1 MVVLGYFLYPSLT
14 SSKANV
20 RLLIPETASIV
31 LQLEDPKKTL
41 TKIEELS
48 WYKAFQSIPL
58 IKALELGLSKIDS
71 LENNQALSSKISR
84 LPLWISLHTT
94 SSDDLSALYTLKSVG
109 FDWDPDNL
117 KALLGKL
124 LSRDVDLSNQQFDGK
139 EIWTFRSQEF
149 SVSALIEGEY
159 LAFSENA
166 VLVEDVVRA
175 IQEPESRLLK
185 ETEAFSNS
193 GDLNII
199 INSSRLSE
207 LNAVFFQSV
216 SWFDFDMHTEGNLI
230 FDIDLE
236 NEGVAFRG
244 SGQNISESRKPASI
258 FAENLIPITSNSFSW
273 KAIEIDSDP
282 WKNLLKG
289 DLCSIEIDKGGSV
302 TSKVFL
308 FSLTDTTNLRG
319 LMDRLAVENLGEK
332 DSMIYKERFVNSDI
346 GFIDNSQ
353 LLNDLLS
360 NNTKTFKSPYFTIV
374 QDFLVMSD
382 DNDALKVILN
392 DLENETTWGR
402 SVDRRRTI
410 DDMIQETDLTV
421 VRDFEFAADP
431 LRSKLKPKWKSFVE
445 ENPEMLSVLRVLML
459 QVNRTNRN
467 VLVAGNL
474 SFNTVFE
481 SLEGNVNIPEGL
493 IVRANVFG
501 DADLTS
507 KAYVVRNHNDASLE
521 VVFQDADQQLYL
533 ANKQG
538 EVLWKREVDGA
549 LNGGIHQ
556 IDFYNNKKLQY
567 LFFTDS
573 LIHLIDRNG
582 DDVSGFPVNYD
593 QDLPI
598 DGTAIIDYDNNKRYR
613 YLTKDR
619 RGNLFLYN
627 KEGLPL
633 EGWQPKSLGSDLL
646 QTPFHARVRG
656 RDCFM
661 VVETT
666 GRIHLLNRRGEEYEG
681 FPVNIDKRFS
691 GEVAFTK
698 GANFNQSLISVSTV
712 DGELIQVDL
721 NGRLVNRKQLLR
733 ASGSEFSLVDD
744 ALKTTFSI
752 VRNNGRV
759 LTMFDKNGDELF
771 SINFPNSR
779 SIRVDQ
785 YNFRNGKEVFA
796 IRDLKEEVFRLV
808 DRQGR
813 FLTSLIP
820 ASQPVSILFYQ
831 NRLEYEVFVNFADQL
846 NIYAVKPL

>member
-1 MVVLGYFLYPSLT
+1 MVVLGYFLYPSFT
-14 SSKANV
+14 SSKASL
-20 RLLIPETASIV
+20 RLLIPETASIA
-31 LQLEDPKKTL
+31 LQLENPQKTL
-41 TKIEELS
+41 AKLEALS
-48 WYKAFQSIPL
+48 WYRAFQSIPV
-58 IKALELGLSKIDS
+58 IKVLELGLSKIDS

-94 SSDDLSALYTLKSVG
+94 SSDDLSALYTLKSTG
-109 FDWDPDNL
+109 FDWVPDNL
-117 KALLGKL
+117 RALLSKL
-124 LSRDVDLSNQQFDGK
+124 LSRDVDLSNQQFNGK
-139 EIWTFRSQEF
+139 EIWTFQSQEF
-149 SVSALIEGEY
+149 SISALIEGEY
-159 LAFSENA
+159 LAFSENP

-175 IQEPESRLLK
+175 IQVPESRLLK

-207 LNAVFFQSV
+207 LNAVFFESQS
-216 SWFDFDMHTEGNLI
+216 FTDLGEHTEGNLI
-230 FDIDLE
+230 FDIDFKNKGLT
-236 NEGVAFRG
+236 FRG
-244 SGQNISESRKPASI
+244 SGQNISEARRPASI
-258 FAENLIPITSNSFSW
+258 FAENLIPITSNTFSW
-273 KAIEIDSDP
+273 KPIEINSDP
-282 WKNLLKG
+282 WKNLFKG
-289 DLCSIEIDKGGSV
+289 DLCSVEIDKGGNL

-319 LMDRLAVENLGEK
+319 IMNDLATENLGEK

-346 GFIDNSQ
+346 GFIDNSR
-353 LLNDLLS
+353 LLNELLS
-360 NNTKTFKSPYFTIV
+360 NNTTTFKSPYFTIV
-374 QDFLVMSD
+374 QGFLVMSD
-382 DNDALKVILN
+382 DNDALKIILN

-402 SVDRRRTI
+402 SVDRRKTI
-410 DDMIQETDLTV
+410 DDLIQETDLTV

-431 LRSKLKPKWKSFVE
+431 LRNRLKQKWESFVGE
-445 ENPEMLSVLRVLML
+445 SPEILSVLKLLML
-459 QVNRTNRN
+459 QINRTNKN
-467 VLVAGNL
+467 ILVAGDL
-474 SFNTVFE
+474 SFNTVYE
-481 SLEGNVNIPEGL
+481 SPEGNEGRTEEL
-493 IVRANVFG
+493 LVRANVFG

-507 KAYVVRNHNDASLE
+507 KAHVVRNHNDASLE

-538 EVLWKREVDGA
+538 EVLWKRKVNGA
-549 LNGGIHQ
+549 LSGEIHQ

-573 LIHLIDRNG
+573 LIHLVDRNG

-593 QDLPI
+593 QGLPI
-598 DGTAIIDYDNNKRYR
+598 EGTAIIDYDNNKRYR

-619 RGNLFLYN
+619 RGNLYLYN

-633 EGWQPKSLGSDLL
+633 EGWRPKSVGGDLL
-646 QTPFHARVRG
+646 QIPFHTRVRG
-656 RDCFM
+656 RDCFV

-691 GEVAFTK
+691 GKVALTK
-698 GANFNQSLISVSTV
+698 GANFNQTLISVSTV

-721 NGRLVNRKQLLR
+721 NGKLVNRKQLLR

-744 ALKTTFSI
+744 ALNTTFSI
-752 VRNNGRV
+752 VRNDGRV

-771 SINFPNSR
+771 SINFPNSK

-796 IRDLKEEVFRLV
+796 IRDLTEEVFRLV

>member
-1 MVVLGYFLYPSLT
+1 M
-14 SSKANV
+14 K
-20 RLLIPETASIV
+20 LLIPETASIA
-31 LQLEDPKKTL
+31 LQLENPQKTL
-41 TKIEELS
+41 ITLEELG
-48 WYKAFQSIPL
+48 WYKAYRSIPL
-58 IKALELGLSKIDS
+58 IERLQLGIEKIDS
-71 LENNQALSSKISR
+71 LESTGALSSQISK

-94 SSDDLSALYTLKSVG
+94 SSDDLSALFMLKSSG
-109 FDWDPDNL
+109 FDWTPDNL
-117 KALLGKL
+117 KTLLGKL

-139 EIWTFRSQEF
+139 EILTFQSQEF

-159 LAFSENA
+159 LAFSKNA

-185 ETEAFSNS
+185 ETEGFGST
-193 GDLNII
+193 GDLNIVV
-199 INSSRLSE
+199 NSSRLSE
-207 LNAVFFQSV
+207 LSAVFFESFTSFQ
-216 SWFDFDMHTEGNLI
+216 FDTPTDGNLI
-230 FDIDLE
+230 VDVDFKNDGL
-236 NEGVAFRG
+236 AFRG
-244 SGQNISESRKPASI
+244 NGQNFSRQGKPASI
-258 FAENLIPITSNSFSW
+258 FAENLIPITSNTFFW
-273 KAIEIDSDP
+273 KPIEINSDP
-282 WKNLLKG
+282 WQNLFKG
-289 DLCSIEIDKGGSV
+289 DLCSIEIDKGGRV
-302 TSKVFL
+302 TSKVFV
-308 FSLTDTTNLRG
+308 FSVTDTTNLRNV
-319 LMDRLAVENLGEK
+319 MDRLAEENLSEK

-353 LLNDLLS
+353 LLNELLS
-360 NNTKTFKSPYFTIV
+360 NNTTTFKSPYYTV
-374 QDFLVMSD
+374 NQGFLIMSD
-382 DNDALKVILN
+382 DNDALKMVLN
-392 DLENETTWGR
+392 DFENESTWGR

-410 DDMIQETDLTV
+410 DEMIQETDLTL

-431 LRSKLKPKWKSFVE
+431 LRNRLKPKWKSFVE
-445 ENPEMLSVLRVLML
+445 KSPEILSVLNVLML
-459 QVNRTNRN
+459 QFNRTNKN
-467 VLVAGNL
+467 VLVAGDL

-481 SLEGNVNIPEGL
+481 RLEDDVNTKEDL
-493 IVRANVFG
+493 VVKANVFG

-507 KAYVVRNHNDASLE
+507 KAHVVRNHNDGSLE
-521 VVFQDADQQLYL
+521 VLFQDADQQLYL

-538 EVLWKREVDGA
+538 EVLWKRDVDGA
-549 LNGGIHQ
+549 LSGEIHQ

-573 LIHLIDRNG
+573 LIHLVDRNG
-582 DDVSGFPVNYD
+582 DNVSGFPVNYD
-593 QDLPI
+593 QGLPI

-619 RGNLFLYN
+619 RGNLYLYN

-633 EGWQPKSLGSDLL
+633 EGWQPKSIGSDLL
-646 QTPFHARVRG
+646 QIPFHTRVRG
-656 RDCFM
+656 RDCFV

-691 GEVAFTK
+691 GKVAFTK
-698 GANFNQSLISVSTV
+698 GANFDQSLISVSTV

-721 NGRLVNRKQLLR
+721 NGRLVNRNQLLR

-752 VRNNGRV
+752 VRNDGRV
-759 LTMFDKNGDELF
+759 LALFDKNGDERF
-771 SINFPNSR
+771 SLNFPNSR
-779 SIRVDQ
+779 SIAVDQ

-796 IRDLKEEVFRLV
+796 VRDLKEKVFRLV
-808 DRQGR
+808 DREGR

-846 NIYAVKPL
+846 NIYAIKPL